1 MTIICAKENI
11 LCCDGYVTYNSGLL
25 ENDQFNKIHTP
36 EPGEIWT
43 ILGRRVLAFGL
54 AGTLTVVEPFKEL
67 LRKGIYH
74 DTKAFHGIGC
84 ASVLCYTEDLDL
96 FYLSVGSKDEGDKS
110 LFIIHDESSKLAA
123 VGVSTAIAKAYMCA
137 GKSARKAVELL
148 IKSNVSLGGKIS
160 ELDVAEWKKELAEK
174 EAALP
179 KGYVYVPKFQYLTP
193 KPQQP
198 QQPQQQA

>member
-1 MTIICAKENI
+1 MTIICAKDGI
-11 LCCDGYVTYNSGLL
+11 LCSDGYITFNNGML

-43 ILGRRVLAFGL
+43 VMGKRVLAFGL
-54 AGTLTVVEPFKEL
+54 AGTLSVVDPFKEL

-74 DTKAFHGIGC
+74 DTKTFHGIGG
-84 ASVLCYTEDLDL
+84 ASILLYTEDLDL
-96 FYLSVGSKDEGDKS
+96 IYIGVTDKHDREES
-110 LFIIHDESSKLAA
+110 LFLIHEQSGDCSA
-123 VGVSTAIAKAYMCA
+123 VGVATAVAKTYMVT

-148 IKSNVSLGGKIS
+148 VKTNVSLGGKIS
-160 ELDVAEWKKELAEK
+160 ELNVAEWKKELAEK

-179 KGYVYVPKFQYLTP
+179 KDYVFKPKFQYLAP
-193 KPQQP
+193 KVE